1 MILLRKCLDKYLGDA
16 LGSNGVQKL
25 QRTLEN
31 STVTG
36 EQPPPPRIAKLIYI
50 IVRLLQNAV

>member
-1 MILLRKCLDKYLGDA
+1 MLRKCLDKYLGDA